1 MGDEA
6 DMARKLESEGG
17 ERIKEEGS
25 PMSNVDK
32 RSRKIKTE
40 KSPPDL
46 AKWRSK
52 WRLQDPGRR
61 EMADL
66 SWEISGESNKGS

>member
-6 DMARKLESEGG
+6 DMARKLESEGAEG
-17 ERIKEEGS
+17 IKEEGS

-46 AKWRSK
+46 AKWR
-52 WRLQDPGRR
+52 LQDPGRR